1 MVFGHKASKNI
12 LPWLRDNYN
21 KKLLIQGSDV
31 FLSHPQNIQW
41 RYTLKHAQHYT
52 KMFSKIMVSLGV
64 VIPSFV
70 DGMQLLRCFLTK
82 KYTLETMEEFVDD
95 SEVLE
100 AVRQRIAMVKIE
112 RTAKVEEL
120 KEIAVTVEGERARMA
135 ERDREEKKEEARQR
149 KEEQEEQAMQRK
161 EEQVEHARQRMKE
174 QEEHALQ
181 QKEEQEEQAPKT
193 RGKYKTFDDRMED
206 LKLFKEKHGHVNVSI
221 PEDNSLAQFCAQ
233 TRYTHNNPGKC
244 KRKKLTIENIARL
257 DALGFNWMLKEYV
270 MRSFDER
277 IEDLEKYKRTHGHLS
292 LKKHEDS
299 SLYQFC
305 AGVRHSLLHD
315 EKDGKR
321 KLTVERIA
329 RLDAIGFEWTTPR

>member
-1 MVFGHKASKNI
+1 
-12 LPWLRDNYN
+12 
-21 KKLLIQGSDV
+21 
-31 FLSHPQNIQW
+31 
-41 RYTLKHAQHYT
+41 
-52 KMFSKIMVSLGV
+52 MVSLGV

-82 KYTLETMEEFVDD
+82 KYTLEVMEEFVD

-135 ERDREEKKEEARQR
+135 ERDREEEKEKARQR

-174 QEEHALQ
+174 QEE
-181 QKEEQEEQAPKT
+181 QAPKT

-206 LKLFKEKHGHVNVSI
+206 LKLFKEKHGHANVSSR
-221 PEDNSLAQFCAQ
+221 EDKSLSQFCAQ
-233 TRYTHNNPGKC
+233 VRFAHKNPGKG
-244 KRKKLTIENIARL
+244 LTLTDERIAAF
-257 DALGFNWMLKEYV
+257 DAMDFNWASQEYV
-270 MRSFDER
+270 TRSFNER
-277 IEDLEKYKRTHGHLS
+277 IEDLEKYKQTHGHLS
-292 LKKHEDS
+292 LKRLEDS

-305 AGVRHSLLHD
+305 LGVRHSLLHD